1 MTAASITRGREG
13 IARIHFGFF
22 IVFAALLLLFPKTCK
37 AQNCSTPV
45 ANNVGD
51 SITITGTLTTS
62 DPNENGE
69 GEHVVFSSS
78 SGALSGFTIS
88 VYFQAQTFTYKATQA
103 NETILGVIIGPDG
116 DESCTV
122 SAVVTAQSLK
132 FGILPQADRTALE
145 SYSKNL
151 VIVGGGY
158 GTIAALCFDSIISG
172 PICGL
177 PLGSAAAI
185 AVFEGSV
192 LDKLATGGSSDPNF
206 RVIAQPVLLKVPA
219 VTPSSA
225 VTAAEARAYNALF
238 LDEESI
244 LAYAEALIASYNR
257 AQGALDAGNAFWE
270 DRQLQAATQYQ
281 AVLLSFLASEAGLRT
296 ALANL
301 LIADPNF
308 AYFILTPGQA
318 FQGENIIAFG
328 GLPPAIS
335 QALLALGADVNT
347 INAIRSLLFVQDI
360 NMVAGNFAFQTANP
374 PLLNALKTL
383 LNIFNATLTVQNY
396 QLVGRQTAAAGASY
410 VTYKA
415 DLVNPGK
422 AFGSVT
428 ATLASLDPYTI
439 RIVPGQGTLDF
450 APVPANADVTSSN
463 TFTII
468 TNAAVPLDVTKLKW
482 TFQTTPAPVIA
493 NAGPNQIVKVGST
506 VTVAGTQ
513 STNPSGI
520 GTLNYY
526 WRFTSRPPGSDVTLF
541 YETTP
546 TATFVANAP
555 GTYVINLTVSNGVST
570 DTANI
575 TITATR

>member
-13 IARIHFGFF
+13 IARIHFGFL
-22 IVFAALLLLFPKTCK
+22 IVFAALLLLFPKTSK
-37 AQNCSTPV
+37 AENCSTTV
-45 ANNVGD
+45 ANNTGD

-69 GEHVVFSSS
+69 DDEYVAFSSS

-88 VYFQAQTFTYKATQA
+88 VSFQPHTFTYQATQA
-103 NETILGVIIGPDG
+103 NETILGVNIGADG

-122 SAVVTAQSLK
+122 SAVVTAQSLR

-177 PLGSAAAI
+177 PFGSAAAI
-185 AVFEGSV
+185 TVFEGVV
-192 LDKLATGGSSDPNF
+192 LDELGTGGSSDPNF
-206 RVIAQPVLLKVPA
+206 RVIAQPVFLKVPA
-219 VTPSSA
+219 VTPGSA
-225 VTAAEARAYNALF
+225 VTAAEASAYNALF

-244 LAYAEALIASYNR
+244 LAYAQALITSYNR
-257 AQGALDAGNAFWE
+257 AQGALDAGNNEFWE
-270 DRQLQAATQYQ
+270 DQQLQAAAQYQ
-281 AVLLSFLASEAGLRT
+281 AKLLSFLAAEAGLRT

-301 LIADPNF
+301 LIADRNF
-308 AYFILTPGQA
+308 ANFILTPAQA
-318 FQGENIIAFG
+318 FQGEDIIASS

-347 INAIRSLLFVQDI
+347 INAIRNLLFVQDI

-374 PLLNALKTL
+374 PLLNALQTL
-383 LNIFNATLTVQNY
+383 LNIFNGTLTVQNY
-396 QLVGRQTAAAGASY
+396 QLVGQQTWDSY

-428 ATLASLDPYTI
+428 ATLASLDPFTI

-450 APVPANADVTSSN
+450 APVPANGDVTSSN

-493 NAGPNQIVKVGST
+493 NAGPNQTVKVGST

-546 TATFVANAP
+546 TATFVPNAP
-555 GTYVINLTVSNGVST
+555 GTYVISLMVSNGVST
-570 DTANI
+570 DTTSI